1 MLPDIIVRTQNTA
14 SYLFIRLM
22 VGCIFLSEGI
32 QKFLFADIR
41 GAGRFASIGLPSPEI
56 LGPLVGAFEI
66 ICGLLI
72 LIGLATRL
80 ASIPL
85 IIIML
90 VAIVTTKFP
99 QIAESGIWVM
109 LHASRTDFSMLMGS
123 LFLLFMGAGAWSIDN
138 RLWTKRQLWS
148 RYDSS
153 FRDS

>member
-1 MLPDIIVRTQNTA
+1 MLPDIVVRTHNTA
-14 SYLFIRLM
+14 TYLFIRVM
-22 VGCIFLSEGI
+22 VGGVFLSEGI

-41 GAGRFASIGLPSPEI
+41 GAGRFVSIGLPLPEV

-80 ASIPL
+80 ATIPL
-85 IIIML
+85 IVIML
-90 VAIVTTKFP
+90 VAIVTTKLP

-109 LHASRTDFSMLMGS
+109 LHASRTDFSMLLGS
-123 LFLLFMGAGAWSIDN
+123 LFLLFVGAGAWSIDN